1 MPDETPGWSVEIDR
15 DVCMGSGMCI
25 VYAPGT
31 FEHDD
36 ETKAVVIDPAGDS
49 LDAIRTAV
57 EACPTGALRLV
68 TDENDAEGA

>member
-1 MPDETPGWSVEIDR
+1 MPDPERAFTITVDR

-36 ETKAVVIDPAGDS
+36 EAKAIVTDPTGDRIE
-49 LDAIRTAV
+49 AIRAAV

-68 TDENDAEGA
+68 MDDDEES

>member
-1 MPDETPGWSVEIDR
+1 MPDETARWSVEIDR

-36 ETKAVVIDPAGDS
+36 ETKAVMIDPPGDP
-49 LDAIRTAV
+49 LDAVRTAV
-57 EACPTGALRLV
+57 QACPTGALRLV
-68 TDENDAEGA
+68 TDENDAGGA